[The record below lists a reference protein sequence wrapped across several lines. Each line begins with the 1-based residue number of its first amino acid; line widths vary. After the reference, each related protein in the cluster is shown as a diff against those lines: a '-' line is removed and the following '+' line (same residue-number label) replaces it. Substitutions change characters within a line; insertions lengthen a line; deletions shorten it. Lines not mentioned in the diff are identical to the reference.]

1 MYLHD
6 ATEVAYKNGYEKGY
20 EQGVRDMEE
29 RIRKYYKTLPGKTM
43 SASVEYCI
51 GLFASE
57 LIESKIGKASD
68 KA

>member
-1 MYLHD
+1 MNEHD
-6 ATEVAYKNGYEKGY
+6 AIELAYKNGYEA
-20 EQGVRDMEE
+20 GVRAMEE
-29 RIRKYYKTLPGKTM
+29 RIRKYYKTLSGKTV

>member
-1 MYLHD
+1 MNVHD
-6 ATEVAYKNGYEKGY
+6 ATEVAYKNGYE
-20 EQGVRDMEE
+20 QGVKDMTE
-29 RIRKYYKTLPGKTM
+29 RIRRYYKTLPGKTM

-57 LIESKIGKASD
+57 LIESKIGKASE

>member
-1 MYLHD
+1 
-6 ATEVAYKNGYEKGY
+6 
-20 EQGVRDMEE
+20 MEE
-29 RIRKYYKTLPGKTM
+29 RIRRYYKTLSGKTM

-57 LIESKIGKASD
+57 LIESKIGKASE

>member
-1 MYLHD
+1 MNQYD
-6 ATEVAYKNGYEKGY
+6 ATELAYKNGYEAD
-20 EQGVRDMEE
+20 VRAMEE
-29 RIRKYYKTLPGKTM
+29 RIRKYYKTLSAKTM

-57 LIESKIGKASD
+57 LIESKIGKASE